1 MGRRRRMKRNWLL
14 LTVGFWG
21 LVLGLVAF
29 VVVRYWYYVLAGLGV
44 LTLVALGL
52 LVLKIHLEGR
62 KERVRLEQEE
72 QEIRARRRAQQVEQ
86 HRQAEV
92 REKQEIVLVELRK
105 QVNRFQ
111 RRLAK
116 LSARAHSFEDLHAL
130 EKQVQDLHAEVGV
143 RTTRPPFASALGPQ
157 VSAQVNTLAAT
168 LTEGSE
174 RLEKLREEL
183 REGLGR
189 VHLYVTEY
197 FSPEATLEDMYRI
210 YFDTGLLQKVEA
222 KKQKGVHVV
231 DVYVNKQRYLREYGA
246 EFLDSLLLSVHLW
259 CFRHFSEVV
268 TVSQVNAWVE
278 YVDESTGRD
287 GVKCAATSRALREFI
302 TKIKP
307 AKVNPRKA
315 LEKCETNRLSKF
327 EILAPEATAVV
338 PARTLRKTVRKLNL

>member
-21 LVLGLVAF
+21 LVLGLIAF

-86 HRQAEV
+86 HRQAEL
-92 REKQEIVLVELRK
+92 RERQEAVLGQLRSRV
-105 QVNRFQ
+105 QDFE

-116 LSARAHSFEDLHAL
+116 LTTQVYSFEDIHAL
-130 EKQVQDLHAEVGV
+130 EKQLPRLHAAVSEQ
-143 RTTRPPFASALGPQ
+143 TTRPPFASTLGSE
-157 VSAQVNTLAAT
+157 VTAQVHALNAT
-168 LTEGSE
+168 LSTASE
-174 RLEKLREEL
+174 SLEKRREEL
-183 REGLGR
+183 REQLAR
-189 VHLYVTEY
+189 PHVYVTEY
-197 FSPEATLEDMYRI
+197 FTPEATLQETYRI
-210 YFDTGLLQKVEA
+210 YFDTGVLQKIDS

-231 DVYVNKQRYLREYGA
+231 DLYVDKQRYLREYGP
-246 EFLDSLLLSVHLW
+246 EFLDALLLSCHLW
-259 CFRHFSEVV
+259 SFKHFSDVV
-268 TVSQVNAWVE
+268 TLSQVNAWVE

-287 GVKCAATSRALREFI
+287 GVKCAATSRASREFI

-315 LEKCETNRLSKF
+315 LAKCETNQLSKF

-338 PARTLRKTVRKLNL
+338 PARTLRRTLRKLNL